1 MSAARALLKWA
12 GGKRQLLSHLRPYYP
27 AAFGSYLE
35 PFLGSAAVFFDL
47 HARGALEGHTVR
59 LGDSSADLIGTYVA
73 VRDQVE
79 EVITELE
86 ALQLGHDDGGEGHY
100 YEVRDTRFN
109 PLRRNLR
116 ADAPYSPALA
126 AMFIYLNRAG
136 YNGLFRVNSGGDFN
150 VPAGRYVR
158 PRVCDAPVL
167 RAASAALGRPGVCLA
182 RGSFMETLKPAVAGD
197 FVYLDPP
204 YVPAS
209 KTANFTTYTA
219 GGFDAEQQRALRGL
233 VFELADRGV
242 QLLLSNSA
250 TAEVRILY
258 DEPDARRVGLRTQ
271 LVPARRAINS
281 RGASR
286 GPVLEYVIT
295 NVQC

>member
-1 MSAARALLKWA
+1 
-12 GGKRQLLSHLRPYYP
+12 
-27 AAFGSYLE
+27 
-35 PFLGSAAVFFDL
+35 
-47 HARGALEGHTVR
+47 
-59 LGDSSADLIGTYVA
+59 
-73 VRDQVE
+73 
-79 EVITELE
+79 
-86 ALQLGHDDGGEGHY
+86 
-100 YEVRDTRFN
+100 
-109 PLRRNLR
+109 
-116 ADAPYSPALA
+116 
-126 AMFIYLNRAG
+126 
-136 YNGLFRVNSGGDFN
+136 
-150 VPAGRYVR
+150 
-158 PRVCDAPVL
+158 
-167 RAASAALGRPGVCLA
+167 
-182 RGSFMETLKPAVAGD
+182 METLKPAVAGD

-209 KTANFTTYTA
+209 KTANFTAYTA
-219 GGFDAEQQRALRGL
+219 GGFDAEQQRALREL